1 MSSSLLRNPGDFMLR
16 RMESVGQTRR
26 PLELLSVTKD
36 YTVIASLPKNS
47 TSLAVQAVE
56 GGADAVMLNID
67 GDESSSP
74 SHFGS
79 YDLHDAYINDV
90 ISTVSVPCG
99 LFIGGARLLTEEYWE
114 RIMSSDFSFVE
125 MYAHQMPTFVLS
137 DKRVKKVTAISTG
150 YILEQV
156 KQLSEMDGVEAV
168 DVATVPHQ
176 SRGAPFSVLDYATLG
191 VIAKLSAKP
200 VLLRTQKKLTIGDVS
215 NVMAL
220 GVKGLVVDPCILS
233 GTDEAYGS
241 EISQYV
247 PKRPSPD
254 LIDELPSSAD
264 PQS

>member
-1 MSSSLLRNPGDFMLR
+1 MSTFEPFSSKETR
-16 RMESVGQTRR
+16 RLPARQMESVGQTRR
-26 PLELLSVTKD
+26 PLELLSVAKE
-36 YTVIASLPKNS
+36 YSVIASLPKNS
-47 TSLAVQAVE
+47 TSLALQAVD

-114 RIMSSDFSFVE
+114 RIMSSAFSFVE

-137 DKRVKKVTAISTG
+137 DQRVRKVTAISTG

-156 KQLSEMDGVEAV
+156 KQLSEMDGIEAV

-191 VIAKLSAKP
+191 VIAKLSVKP
-200 VLLRTQKKLTIGDVS
+200 ILLRTQKKLTREDVS
-215 NVMAL
+215 NVVSL
-220 GVKGLVVDPCILS
+220 GVKGLVIDPCVLS
-233 GTDEAYGS
+233 GTDEAYKA
-241 EISQYV
+241 EIASL
-247 PKRPSPD
+247 SPRGR
-254 LIDELPSSAD
+254 LAEV
-264 PQS
+264 Q

>member
-1 MSSSLLRNPGDFMLR
+1 MSSSLLRSHCDFSSR

-26 PLELLSVTKD
+26 PLELVSETKG
-36 YTVIASLPKNS
+36 YSVIASLPKNS
-47 TSLAVQAVE
+47 TSLALQAVE

-114 RIMSSDFSFVE
+114 RVMSSAFSFVE

-137 DKRVKKVTAISTG
+137 DERVKKITAISTG

-156 KQLSEMDGVEAV
+156 KQLSEMEGVEAL

-191 VIAKLSAKP
+191 VIAKLSGKP
-200 VLLRTQKKLTIGDVS
+200 VLLRTQKKLTRGDVS
-215 NVMAL
+215 NVIAL

-241 EISQYV
+241 EISQYT
-247 PKRPSPD
+247 PERTSPRPLEGLPSPD
-254 LIDELPSSAD
+254 SFT
-264 PQS
+264 